1 MSDIVNHFS
10 AEVKADVE
18 ADDYHSHYD
27 LGMAYLEMDLITE
40 AIREFQFAANSS
52 MYQARSLELIGL
64 CFIKENNPRLAV
76 KQLEKGLGLVG
87 DVDRDSIGL
96 QYNLGLAYEM
106 LGKDDKAKHCFEEV
120 YVLDVSFRDVA
131 EKMKKYRG

>member
-1 MSDIVNHFS
+1 
-10 AEVKADVE
+10 
-18 ADDYHSHYD
+18 
-27 LGMAYLEMDLITE
+27 MAYLEMDLITE

-52 MYQARSLELIGL
+52 MYQVRSLELIGL
-64 CFIKENNPRLAV
+64 CFIKENNPALAV
-76 KQLEKGLGLVG
+76 KQLEKGLALVG

-106 LGKDDKAKHCFEEV
+106 LGQDEKARHCFEEV

-131 EKMKKYRG
+131 EKMKK